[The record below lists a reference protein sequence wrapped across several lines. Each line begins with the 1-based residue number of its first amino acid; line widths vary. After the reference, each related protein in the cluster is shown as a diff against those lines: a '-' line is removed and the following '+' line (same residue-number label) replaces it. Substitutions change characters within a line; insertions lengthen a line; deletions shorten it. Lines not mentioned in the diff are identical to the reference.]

1 MQFCSSLDHRY
12 SFISP
17 SSGPLVLLGKL
28 VIFRQVVVYELNKYL
43 QVCSYN
49 HKIME
54 FRSLLFECLV
64 GFYKLRREGVS
75 AVLIL
80 YYSVLSGVEVQ
91 YQCLIL

>member
-1 MQFCSSLDHRY
+1 M
-12 SFISP
+12 
-17 SSGPLVLLGKL
+17 LLGKL

-43 QVCSYN
+43 QVCSY
-49 HKIME
+49 KIME
-54 FRSLLFECLV
+54 FRSLLFEFLV